1 MSRLAII
8 LSLISIVFPGV
19 GFSVASELIKVS
31 LVPHW
36 IPQAQFAGYMVALE
50 KGFYREAGMDL
61 NLLRGGPD
69 NPSFKALR
77 EGRATFGT
85 DWVSAGIRTRVSGT
99 PVVNI
104 GQITQRSAL
113 MLVAKKRSGI
123 RSVRDLEGK
132 RVGLWGGNF
141 QIQPMAFFRKCD
153 LSVTTVPLY
162 STVNLFLKGAVDAI
176 SAMWY
181 NEYHIIL
188 DSGYNPDELTLF
200 FFSDYGLNFPEDGLY
215 CLEETYRA
223 DPDLCKRLVQASLRG
238 WLYAFEH
245 EAETVDLVM
254 RYAESAHTGTNKAH
268 QRWMLRRMKDLILPD
283 GDKSGLGKLK
293 EADYNTVGET
303 MKSLNLVEDIPPYD
317 DFYRGEK

>member
-1 MSRLAII
+1 MSRLVII
-8 LSLISIVFPGV
+8 LSLISIVFPGA
-19 GFSVASELIKVS
+19 GLSAASELIKVS

-69 NPSFKALR
+69 NPPFKALR
-77 EGRATFGT
+77 EGRATFGS
-85 DWVSAGIRTRVSGT
+85 DWVSAGIRTKVSGT

-132 RVGLWGGNF
+132 RIGLWGGNF
-141 QIQPMAFFRKCD
+141 QIQPMAFFRKYD

-162 STVNLFLKGAVDAI
+162 SRVNLFLKGAVDAI

-223 DPDLCKRLVQASLRG
+223 DPGLCKRLVQASLRG

-254 RYAESAHTGTNKAH
+254 RYAEAAHTGTNKAH

-293 EADYNTVGET
+293 EVDYNTVGET